1 MILGVEQKPAVR
13 SGQGAIEIPISIAP
27 MMDRTDRHYRYFMRQ
42 ITPGTLFYTEM
53 VTAQAILHGDRQR
66 LLGFTPAEKPLV
78 LQVGGDDPT
87 SLATCAR
94 LAAEFG
100 YDGINLNVGCP
111 SDRVRSGNFGACLMY
126 QPERVA
132 TAVAAMVAASPLP
145 VSVKHRIGVDDRDR
159 YEDMA
164 DFVSTVAAAGCRHFT
179 VHARKAWLQGLSPK
193 DNRTI
198 PPLRYGDVYRLK
210 QEFPHLWIEIN
221 GGITQLPEV
230 QDHLKR
236 VDGAMIGRA
245 AHPSL
250 PVCRGGWAVFGGYRA
265 GAISAAGGGGH
276 AALHRNLAGARAKAQ
291 QNYPPHADA
300 VCRSTR
306 QSPVEAAPNGTI
318 LPARGRAGGGEPGP
332 GGGQWPGV
340 GGVSTG
346 WGGFVHPWMG
356 DGRSV
361 RPDRGVR

>member
-1 MILGVEQKPAVR
+1 
-13 SGQGAIEIPISIAP
+13 

-42 ITPGTLFYTEM
+42 ITPGTLLYTEM
-53 VTAQAILHGDRQR
+53 VTAQAILHGDRER

-132 TAVAAMVAASPLP
+132 AAVAAMVAASPLP

-159 YEDMA
+159 YEDRV

-210 QEFPHLWIEIN
+210 QAFPHLWIEIN
-221 GGITQLPEV
+221 GGITQLHQV
-230 QDHLKR
+230 RDHLER
-236 VDGAMIGRA
+236 VDAAMIGRA
-245 AHPSL
+245 AYDHPYL
-250 PVCRGGWAVFGGYRA
+250 FATVDRA
-265 GAISAAGGGGH
+265 FLGATEPGRS
-276 AALHRNLAGARAKAQ
+276 RQ
-291 QNYPPHADA
+291 Q
-300 VCRSTR
+300 V
-306 QSPVEAAPNGTI
+306 VEAM
-318 LPARGRAGGGEPGP
+318 LPYLETWLGQGLKLNKITRHMLMLFAGQPGSRLWKQQLTEQASRPGAGVEVVTQALAAVVGE
-332 GGGQWPGV
+332 
-340 GGVSTG
+340 
-346 WGGFVHPWMG
+346 
-356 DGRSV
+356 
-361 RPDRGVR
+361 